1 MLDHMK
7 NCSLKSKGQ
16 GYCLNKIFVLTLFW
30 RAVKASSMCFSWQIE
45 GTQ

>member
-7 NCSLKSKGQ
+7 DCFLQSKGQ
-16 GYCLNKIFVLTLFW
+16 AYGLNKIFVVTLLW